1 MTVTNRLNRATM
13 DGNGVSTT
21 LALDFPFHSVEDLV
35 VIETILATGA
45 ETTKVLN
52 TDYTIVGAQ
61 DDAGHYPDGG
71 DIVFTVAPAST
82 SRLDSGASRQAAT
95 PTTMNSNYPKAS
107 NEPAIRIPS

>member
-21 LALDFPFHSVEDLV
+21 LAIDFPFHSVEDLI
-35 VIETILATGA
+35 VIETIIATGA

-61 DDAGHYPDGG
+61 DDAGQDRKS
-71 DIVFTVAPAST
+71 VV
-82 SRLDSGASRQAAT
+82 
-95 PTTMNSNYPKAS
+95 
-107 NEPAIRIPS
+107 